1 MRCCLLYWLYGLRS
15 VARTNQG
22 DSMKK
27 IIIAGLMLAALTGC
41 TRISTGEVG
50 LRVNFDRTV
59 SSEELQPGSIN
70 QTLLGDVLKFPVK
83 EIAVDVQD
91 LQPLAADNSTMKDFD
106 LTVVYSINPASVSD
120 LWTNKSRSF
129 HGMHDGETIL
139 MNNYLQ
145 LTARNAV
152 FKVARKY
159 AALGM
164 NDARPAIET
173 EVMATMK
180 ATLEQEK
187 LVNAVQITQVQ
198 VKSIVPSDA
207 VKLSADSLV
216 RAQNENKQKEVEVG
230 TAKLEAERIAAL
242 NANAGAIGYMAAM
255 AQMKIAEG
263 IASGKVQTVVIPYD
277 FKGMVNI
284 GAK

>member
-1 MRCCLLYWLYGLRS
+1 
-15 VARTNQG
+15 
-22 DSMKK
+22 MKL
-27 IIIAGLMLAALTGC
+27 IAIAIFAFVTAILAGC

-50 LRVNFDRTV
+50 LRVNFDKTI
-59 SSEELQPGSIN
+59 SSDELQPGSIN
-70 QTLLGDVLKFPVK
+70 QTIIGDVLKFPVK

-106 LTVVYSINPASVSD
+106 LTIVYSINPSSVSD
-120 LWTNKSRSF
+120 LWANKSRSF
-129 HGMHDGETIL
+129 HSVHDGETYL
-139 MNNYLQ
+139 MHDYLK

-164 NDARPAIET
+164 NDARPAIEA
-173 EVMATMK
+173 EVMSTMK

-187 LVNAVQITQVQ
+187 LGAAVTITQVQ

-207 VKLSADSLV
+207 VKQSADNLV

-242 NANAGAIGYMAAM
+242 NANAGAIGYMSAM

-277 FKGMVNI
+277 FKGMVNV
-284 GAK
+284 GK

>member
-1 MRCCLLYWLYGLRS
+1 
-15 VARTNQG
+15 
-22 DSMKK
+22 MKT
-27 IIIAGLMLAALTGC
+27 IIFAVLAMFAFTGC
-41 TRISTGEVG
+41 SRINTGEVG
-50 LRVNFDRTV
+50 LRVNFDKTV
-59 SSEELQPGSIN
+59 EQSELKTGSFN
-70 QTLLGDVLKFPVK
+70 QTLIGSILKFPIK
-83 EIAVDVQD
+83 EIAADVTD

-106 LTVVYSINPASVSD
+106 LTVVYSINPDSVSD
-120 LWTNKSRSF
+120 LWVNKSRSF
-129 HGMHDGETIL
+129 HAEASDGEVFL
-139 MNNYLQ
+139 MHSYVQ

-164 NDARPAIET
+164 NDVRGSIET
-173 EVMATMK
+173 EIMAAMK
-180 ATLEQEK
+180 ATLDQEK
-187 LVNAVQITQVQ
+187 LSGAILVTQVQ

-242 NANAGAIGYMAAM
+242 NANAGAIGYMSAM

-263 IASGKVQTVVIPYD
+263 IANGKVQTVVIPYD
-277 FKGMVNI
+277 FKGMVNV
-284 GAK
+284 GK